1 MNKIL
6 VRALSGG
13 VATALVIGSVAIAST
28 SASADVANP
37 ATSAAISAQDGS
49 LSSNSASGGDAS
61 GPVVVQGG
69 GSVQGSDHPGPIGQ
83 QEVQFEIGGAVRA
96 VKVETTNVPRLIS
109 DAVSYRVTNTSV
121 YVYVDVLDAQSQV
134 LGSAKVSSFSLAL
147 GIDWASGVRFALG
160 LLQVGLGLK

>member
-13 VATALVIGSVAIAST
+13 VAAALVIGSVAIAST
-28 SASADVANP
+28 SASAAIP
-37 ATSAAISAQDGS
+37 AQGGS
-49 LSSNSASGGDAS
+49 LSSDSASGGVAS
-61 GPVVVQGG
+61 GRVVVQGG
-69 GSVQGSDHPGPIGQ
+69 GNVQGSDNPGLIGQ
-83 QEVQFEIGGAVRA
+83 QEVQFKIGGAVRA
-96 VKVETTNVPRLIS
+96 VKVETTNVARLIS

-134 LGSAKVSSFSLAL
+134 LGSAKVSRFSLAL